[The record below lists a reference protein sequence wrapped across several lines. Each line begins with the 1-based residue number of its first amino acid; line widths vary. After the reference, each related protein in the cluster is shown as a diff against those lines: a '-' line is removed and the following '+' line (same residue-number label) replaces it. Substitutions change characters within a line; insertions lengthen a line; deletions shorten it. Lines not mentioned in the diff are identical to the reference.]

1 MRSQGMDN
9 KLLSPLPIA
18 NPKAKV
24 VMAKVVKAK
33 MVKAKDK
40 GISRNHNVSIVERL
54 GIEPKIVRRRHRNF
68 VPFVNAIVA
77 MLQLIVRLSGLKS

>member
-1 MRSQGMDN
+1 MDN

-33 MVKAKDK
+33 DK
-40 GISRNHNVSIVERL
+40 GISPNHNVLIVERL
-54 GIEPKIVRRRHRNF
+54 GIGPRIVKRRHRNF
-68 VPFVNAIVA
+68 VPSVNAIVA